1 VTTDEPAQQPT
12 PHQVRIFPWALRRIL
27 SFPVFLAAVL
37 SAGAMAVTVWEKAPI
52 PGGKLFVEGDTWWHL
67 TVGELI
73 LATHTWPTH
82 DIYSL
87 TAYGV
92 PWIAYEWLGEVVMAL
107 AHRLAGLQ
115 GLAGLLV
122 LLAIIYALLVYFY
135 AWLVSRHHLASA
147 CAAGLLLPVGAA
159 SFTLR
164 PQIIG
169 YIFLL
174 ITLICLEGYRQGKRR
189 ALWVL
194 PGLFLLWANIH
205 GSFPLGFFVLG
216 LYWLSG
222 LVSFR
227 SGALVAERLDPV
239 RRRHVLWI
247 ALWCLLATMITPY
260 GTRLAAYP
268 LEYMSEQPVNLGL
281 TIEWLP
287 LDFLQPYAQMFL
299 LILLIV
305 LAGQVAAP
313 VTYRLDTLVLV
324 LLMIGESCRHARFL
338 IVFAAVIAPVLATL
352 FARWLPPY
360 QPEKDH
366 PFLNALLIAAIL
378 WGMVAFFPSRSKFDQ
393 ALAETFPVGAVQY
406 LRQHPSS
413 DVRMFND
420 GLWGGY
426 LIWAMGP
433 QRRVFIDGRFDIYEY
448 RGVLIDYYNVV
459 TLHDNPEVIFSKYK
473 VDSALVPLGPA
484 IEVYMAS
491 SPHWKQ
497 VYTDHVSVI
506 FARQEAND
514 AAKK

>member
-1 VTTDEPAQQPT
+1 VA
-12 PHQVRIFPWALRRIL
+12 I
-27 SFPVFLAAVL
+27 
-37 SAGAMAVTVWEKAPI
+37 
-52 PGGKLFVEGDTWWHL
+52 
-67 TVGELI
+67 
-73 LATHTWPTH
+73 
-82 DIYSL
+82 
-87 TAYGV
+87 
-92 PWIAYEWLGEVVMAL
+92 AL

-122 LLAIIYALLVYFY
+122 LLAIIYVLLVYFY

-169 YIFLL
+169 YIFFL
-174 ITLICLEGYRQGKRR
+174 ITLICLERFRQGKQR

-227 SGALVAERLDPV
+227 SGALVAERLDAG

-247 ALWCLLATMITPY
+247 TLLCLLATMLTPY

-305 LAGQVAAP
+305 LAAQVAAP
-313 VTYRLDTLVLV
+313 VTYRLDTMVLV
-324 LLMIGESCRHARFL
+324 LLMVGESCRHARFL

-360 QPEKDH
+360 QPEKDR
-366 PFLNALLIAAIL
+366 PILNAVLMADPSATLPEACSVF
-378 WGMVAFFPSRSKFDQ
+378 VA
-393 ALAETFPVGAVQY
+393 G
-406 LRQHPSS
+406 
-413 DVRMFND
+413 ND
-420 GLWGGY
+420 
-426 LIWAMGP
+426 
-433 QRRVFIDGRFDIYEY
+433 
-448 RGVLIDYYNVV
+448 
-459 TLHDNPEVIFSKYK
+459 
-473 VDSALVPLGPA
+473 
-484 IEVYMAS
+484 
-491 SPHWKQ
+491 
-497 VYTDHVSVI
+497 
-506 FARQEAND
+506 D
-514 AAKK
+514 AAKNSVVELLSSLGQDDVIDLGGIESARATEMYMPLWLRLMAAFGTPNFSIKVVR

>member
-1 VTTDEPAQQPT
+1 
-12 PHQVRIFPWALRRIL
+12 
-27 SFPVFLAAVL
+27 
-37 SAGAMAVTVWEKAPI
+37 MAVTVWEKAPI

-107 AHRLAGLQ
+107 AHRLAGLR

-122 LLAIIYALLVYFY
+122 LLAILYALLVYFY

-164 PQIIG
+164 PQVIG
-169 YIFLL
+169 YIFFL
-174 ITLICLEGYRQGKRR
+174 ITLICLERYRQGKRR

-194 PGLFLLWANIH
+194 PGLFLIWANIH

-227 SGALVAERLDPV
+227 SGALVAERLDTD
-239 RRRHVLWI
+239 RRRQVLWI
-247 ALWCLLATMITPY
+247 TLLCLVATMITPY

-268 LEYMSEQPVNLGL
+268 LEYMSAQPVNLGL

-287 LDFLQPYAQMFL
+287 LDFVQPYAQMFL
-299 LILLIV
+299 LILLIA
-305 LAGQVAAP
+305 LAAQVAAP
-313 VTYRLDTLVLV
+313 VTYRLDTLALV

-366 PFLNALLIAAIL
+366 PVLNAVLIAGMVG
-378 WGMVAFFPSRSKFDQ
+378 GMVALFPSQSKLERT
-393 ALAETFPVGAVQY
+393 LAEIFPVRAVEY
-406 LRQHPSS
+406 LRQHPLA
-413 DVRMFND
+413 DQRMFND

-426 LIWAMGP
+426 LIWATGP

-448 RGVLIDYYNVV
+448 RGVLIDYYNVI
-459 TLHDNPEVIFSKYK
+459 TLHDNPEVIFTKYN
-473 VDSALVPLGPA
+473 VDSALVPRGPA

-491 SPHWKQ
+491 SPHWKH
-497 VYTDHVSVI
+497 VYKDDVSVI
-506 FARQEAND
+506 FERNKD
-514 AAKK
+514 AAITLAAETPRQR